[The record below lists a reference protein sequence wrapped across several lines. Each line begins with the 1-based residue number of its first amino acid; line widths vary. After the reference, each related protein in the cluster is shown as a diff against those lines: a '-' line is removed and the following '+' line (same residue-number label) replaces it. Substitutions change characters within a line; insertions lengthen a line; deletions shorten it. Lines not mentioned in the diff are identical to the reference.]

1 MRIFPP
7 PNFFQMNFYF
17 YLAKIYNICSIIK
30 VGSSVFHLWGE
41 SASQR
46 LINDVDFI
54 MIIWIFL
61 TKEQI
66 TGYISFTRRPTS
78 WRHSRSKKN
87 VLKAKFKFILK
98 KLTSPVVFSKPIVL
112 PRSQSFC
119 PQHPPSLPP
128 HRLLHSVWCFAAPGA
143 IARQAPLS
151 MGFPGQEYRSGLPF
165 LPPGDLPYPGIEL
178 TSLESP
184 ASQGGFFT
192 TWKVLIILHNP
203 PTVVLFWS
211 HLPTLGWTY

>member
-1 MRIFPP
+1 MGIFPP

-46 LINDVDFI
+46 LINDVNVI

-78 WRHSRSKKN
+78 WRQSCSKKN

-98 KLTSPVVFSKPIVL
+98 KLTSPIVFSKPIVL
-112 PRSQSFC
+112 QGLSHSAPNTHPHSHPIACSIVSDALQ
-119 PQHPPSLPP
+119 PQ
-128 HRLLHSVWCFAAPGA
+128 
-143 IARQAPLS
+143 
-151 MGFPGQEYRSGLPF
+151 GL
-165 LPPGDLPYPGIEL
+165 
-178 TSLESP
+178 
-184 ASQGGFFT
+184 
-192 TWKVLIILHNP
+192 
-203 PTVVLFWS
+203 
-211 HLPTLGWTY
+211 